1 MMEKLDI
8 QQVHAGRKLGQPVF
22 GADGVLLFPPGRIL
36 TQEDLETLAKN
47 GLTHIALFPGA
58 REAGVASLPAAS
70 PTRDVAAAAY
80 PDARPPFFY
89 TRSEN
94 AIEVIPA
101 LDERSIEKISDYTAE
116 RFRLMD
122 AADPLVAEL
131 FNIAVERQIKVY
143 HDKPGR
149 IPTWPR
155 HSGLVSG
162 PERPRDVSMQKLTAN
177 SHRIGTLPT
186 IFHRLIGMI
195 NNPIVNSEELSKVIA
210 VDPALTA
217 KLLKLVNS
225 PFFGL
230 PYKIDSISRAVLIVG
245 TKQLV
250 MLAMGATLISAFK
263 GLPVSLVN
271 MQSYWSHS
279 ISCGAACRLLCV
291 KAGVPDAE
299 SFFVAGLLHDISRL
313 LIYVQLP
320 DHARYIV
327 TEAARRNIS
336 VRDME
341 METLGFTHEDLS
353 AELLRSWNCPDELVQ
368 RVQKHHRIPDPDC
381 HVEEVILPTAN
392 MLSQALGYG
401 SSGEML
407 IPPQPPVAWT
417 KVGLNT
423 EGLCM
428 LCAELDNDVREL
440 RTVFTPI

>member
-22 GADGVLLFPPGRIL
+22 GADGILLFPPGRVL
-36 TQEDLETLAKN
+36 TQEDLGTLARN
-47 GLTHIALFPGA
+47 GLTHISLFPAA
-58 REAGVASLPAAS
+58 REAGIAPPPATS
-70 PTRDVAAAAY
+70 PTRSAAPAY

-89 TRSEN
+89 TRSQD
-94 AIEVIPA
+94 APSEVLPA

-131 FNIAVERQIKVY
+131 FNIAVERQIRVY

-149 IPTWPR
+149 IPTWPK
-155 HSGLVSG
+155 HTGLLPG
-162 PERPRDVSMQKLTAN
+162 LERPRDVSMQKLTAT

-291 KAGVPDAE
+291 KAGIQDAE

-327 TEAARRNIS
+327 TEAAHRNIS

-368 RVQKHHRIPDPDC
+368 RVQRHHRIPDPDC
-381 HVEEVILPTAN
+381 PVEEVILPTAN

-417 KVGLNT
+417 KIGLNT

>member
-22 GADGVLLFPPGRIL
+22 GVDGTLLFPPGRIL
-36 TQEDLETLAKN
+36 SQEDLETLARN
-47 GLTHIALFPGA
+47 GLTSIALFPVA
-58 REAGVASLPAAS
+58 REAAAVLPPAPDRVRSSADADQ
-70 PTRDVAAAAY
+70 DV
-80 PDARPPFFY
+80 RPPFFY
-89 TRSEN
+89 TRSPDAPDNE
-94 AIEVIPA
+94 IPA
-101 LDERSIEKISDYTAE
+101 LDERSIEKIVDYTAE

-122 AADPLVAEL
+122 ADDPLVAEL

-143 HDKPGR
+143 HDKPAR
-149 IPTWPR
+149 IPSWPR
-155 HSGLVSG
+155 HSGLSPD
-162 PERPRDVSMQKLTAN
+162 PERPRDVSMQKLTAA
-177 SHRIGTLPT
+177 SHRVGTLPT

-250 MLAMGATLISAFK
+250 MLAMGATLLSSFK

-279 ISCGAACRLLCV
+279 ISCGAGCRLLCV
-291 KAGVPDAE
+291 KAGVQDAE
-299 SFFVAGLLHDISRL
+299 SFFVAGLLHDIARL
-313 LIYVQLP
+313 LIYVQIP

-327 TEAARRNIS
+327 TEAARRNIP

-341 METLGFTHEDLS
+341 METLGFTHEDLG
-353 AELLRSWNCPDELVQ
+353 AELLRSWNCPEELVL
-368 RVQKHHRIPDPDC
+368 RVQRHHRVPDPDC
-381 HVEEVILPTAN
+381 PVEEVILPTAN

-401 SSGEML
+401 SSGEMI
-407 IPPQPPVAWT
+407 IPPQPGVAWS
-417 KVGLNT
+417 KIGLNV

-428 LCAELDNDVREL
+428 LCAELDNDVKEL
-440 RTVFTPI
+440 RAVFTSI